1 MIRDRQQD
9 RLKQVRAEKELLE
22 QQEKMLKLREE
33 QLVRERRR
41 QVTFFHLKYIIL
53 NFLINFYII
62 YKSVKLYL
70 KKGLL

>member
-41 QVTFFHLKYIIL
+41 QVH
-53 NFLINFYII
+53 FYPFQLDSI
-62 YKSVKLYL
+62 SLD
-70 KKGLL
+70 

>member
-1 MIRDRQQD
+1 MIRNRQQD

-41 QVTFFHLKYIIL
+41 QVKKMDLATFMSLKFCVDNNIFEICL
-53 NFLINFYII
+53 AL
-62 YKSVKLYL
+62 
-70 KKGLL
+70 